1 MESLRRMPA
10 TVSEPTRVQ
19 WESREERTVGA
30 ESQRDHGR
38 DPTCT
43 PRTPADLNSRQSD
56 GHDPRGPCERA
67 EPKTRRRP
75 QRGRRKTTPDS
86 RGKPANR
93 PLAGRQTRW
102 GPTTGV
108 HPVHAEFSTDTHTPP
123 DKTPQQDRRKTRA
136 KQTLPAKP
144 EPGARGR
151 TS

>member
-102 GPTTGV
+102 GPDHRGAPSACRV
-108 HPVHAEFSTDTHTPP
+108 LHGHTHTTRQNPTTRPP
-123 DKTPQQDRRKTRA
+123 KNEGETDPS
-136 KQTLPAKP
+136 
-144 EPGARGR
+144 G
-151 TS
+151 